1 MSGRLEGR
9 TVLVTAA
16 GAGIGLAAAGLAR
29 HRGAARLRCF
39 EGGGGTEFGWSGM
52 AAGDERRGGEIAR
65 RAEEAD
71 GRLDA
76 QVFRS
81 ALGCFAT
88 GITIVTAVAPTGE
101 PLGVTAN
108 SFNSVSLDPPLVLF
122 SLHRAAYSLGAFT
135 EGGHFAVNILR
146 EEQRD
151 LSIRFAQAGADKWSG
166 LDYETWST
174 GAPIITGCLA
184 SFECRTRALYDGG
197 DHVIFLGQVLQLRAM
212 DGGRPLLYFRG
223 RYRAISGE

>member
-1 MSGRLEGR
+1 MAGREKR
-9 TVLVTAA
+9 Q
-16 GAGIGLAAAGLAR
+16 
-29 HRGAARLRCF
+29 
-39 EGGGGTEFGWSGM
+39 
-52 AAGDERRGGEIAR
+52 GGEIAR
-65 RAEEAD
+65 EA
-71 GRLDA
+71 GVEGEGLDA
-76 QVFRS
+76 QAFRT

-88 GITIVTAVAPTGE
+88 GITIVTAVAPAGE

-122 SLHRAAYSLGAFT
+122 SLHRAAYSLGAFA

-151 LSIRFAQAGADKWSG
+151 LSIRFAQAGGDKWSG

-184 SFECRTRALYDGG
+184 AFECRTRALYDGG
-197 DHVIFLGQVLQLRAM
+197 DHVIFLGQVLRLRAT

-223 RYRAISGE
+223 RYRTISDE